1 MNWMWDK
8 IQGTSKDNALT
19 KFSLLLKNT
28 MQFDWL
34 ADIWI
39 HRCDFLCIIT
49 IHSYTHKHWNISLSG
64 HVHNE
69 FMTCNLHYIQCMHIL
84 CYWEW
89 AGDREGTSGTDTI
102 IMMAISNLVCWLRNN
117 NKQWTF
123 FAKFKD
129 GNNSTYVSHRNRYTL
144 STTIEREKKKKET
157 TNVSESKKGVFE
169 LSWNGFYCR
178 HYICWHVHN
187 ATACLSMRLFVYFCS
202 NFPAW
207 AEMNKLAEIKRNNWK
222 K

>member
-1 MNWMWDK
+1 M
-8 IQGTSKDNALT
+8 
-19 KFSLLLKNT
+19 
-28 MQFDWL
+28 
-34 ADIWI
+34 
-39 HRCDFLCIIT
+39 
-49 IHSYTHKHWNISLSG
+49 Y
-64 HVHNE
+64 
-69 FMTCNLHYIQCMHIL
+69 IL

-117 NKQWTF
+117 NKQWKF

-144 STTIEREKKKKET
+144 STTIEREKEKTKQQTLVK
-157 TNVSESKKGVFE
+157 VKKGVFE

-187 ATACLSMRLFVYFCS
+187 ATACLSMRLFAYFCS
-202 NFPAW
+202 NFSAW
-207 AEMNKLAEIKRNNWK
+207 AKWINWQK
-222 K
+222 